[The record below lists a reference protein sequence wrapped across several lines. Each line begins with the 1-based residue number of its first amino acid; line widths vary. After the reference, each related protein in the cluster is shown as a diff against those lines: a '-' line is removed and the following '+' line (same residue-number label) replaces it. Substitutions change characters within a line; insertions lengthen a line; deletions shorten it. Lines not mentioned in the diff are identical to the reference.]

1 MQHTDRAPGADQ
13 AAPLPTFVTVEQMSR
28 LEPALGKGA
37 IRDDLFRRKD
47 NGLEASGA
55 VIYRGRRI
63 LLHRERYL
71 TWVARRGASPM
82 VAV

>member
-1 MQHTDRAPGADQ
+1 MQTEATADDRA
-13 AAPLPTFVTVEQMSR
+13 APAPVVLPTYVTVPQ
-28 LEPALGKGA
+28 LAKIEPALGVGA
-37 IRDDLFRRKD
+37 IRDDLFHRKH

-71 TWVARRGASPM
+71 GWLDRRRSA
-82 VAV
+82 A